1 MTIPEIDPQLVKDL
15 VIPGL
20 VGAAG
25 GGGLAGYLASQDA
38 RPDEAPGERRRRI
51 MRNALMGTA
60 LGGVTGAA
68 LPQGIKMVSGPFREG
83 GRSPGM
89 FSRGVD
95 SLTDFGINHA
105 AGLGTLAVG
114 GLGVRHL
121 VRSNRTNALRRIA
134 QMVKGEKAL
143 AHRITPGELTPDVL
157 HSFLT
162 ASPGNRS
169 KVLNVVDSALSHGK
183 QRGMGFAA
191 NELMA
196 EAGSRG
202 FPFNRSTQFLDND
215 YDLLRTKPVPSRV
228 ARGLEEHLGQPGRGF
243 MANQVSRIAGGTSPL
258 LGDAGRRMTRGISD
272 IMPAWVPEHIAQ
284 RIAGI
289 PSTRGYDI
297 GRMFSEVFRPSLRGS
312 EGLSQFSPT
321 TMTAGTLAGAGAAD
335 ELQSR
340 LMGN

>member
-1 MTIPEIDPQLVKDL
+1 MTIPEIDPQMVKDL

-25 GGGLAGYLASQDA
+25 GGGLAGYLASQEA

-68 LPQGIKMVSGPFREG
+68 LPQGVKMLTGPLREG
-83 GRSPGM
+83 GNSPGM

-95 SLTDFGINHA
+95 GLTNFGINHA

-114 GLGVRHL
+114 GLGVSAL
-121 VRSNRTNALRRIA
+121 ARSNRGAALRRIA
-134 QMVKGEKAL
+134 KMVQGEKAL
-143 AHRITPGELTPDVL
+143 ARHITPGEITPDVM

-162 ASPGNRS
+162 ASPRNRS
-169 KVLNVVDSALSHGK
+169 QVLNVVDSALAHNSEK
-183 QRGMGFAA
+183 GFGLAA
-191 NELMA
+191 NELLT

-202 FPFNRSTQFLDND
+202 FPFNRRTQFLDED
-215 YDLLRTKPVPSRV
+215 YDLLHTKPVEKRV
-228 ARGLEEHLGQPGRGF
+228 ARALQAHLGQSGRGF
-243 MANQVSRIAGGTSPL
+243 MSNQMSRIAGGTGPL
-258 LGDAGRRMTRGISD
+258 LGDAGKRMTRGISD
-272 IMPAWVPEHIAQ
+272 LMPAWVPEEIAN

-289 PSTRGYDI
+289 PSTRGYDL

-312 EGLSQFSPT
+312 EGISRFSPT
-321 TMTAGTLAGAGAAD
+321 TMSAGVLGGAGVAD
-335 ELQSR
+335 ELQDR

>member
-1 MTIPEIDPQLVKDL
+1 MTIPQIDPQLVKDL
-15 VIPGL
+15 VLPGL

-25 GGGLAGYLASQDA
+25 GGGLAGYLASQEA

-68 LPQGIKMVSGPFREG
+68 LPQGVKMMTGPFREG
-83 GRSPGM
+83 GASPGM

-95 SLTDFGINHA
+95 GLTDFGINHA
-105 AGLGTLAVG
+105 AGLGTLALG
-114 GLGVRHL
+114 GMGVRHL

-134 QMVKGEKAL
+134 QMVKGEKSL

-162 ASPGNRS
+162 ASPENRS
-169 KVLNVVDSALSHGK
+169 KVMHVVDSALNRRSE
-183 QRGMGFAA
+183 RGMGLAA
-191 NELMA
+191 NELLM
-196 EAGSRG
+196 EAGVRG
-202 FPFNRSTQFLDND
+202 FPFNRATAFADES
-215 YDLLRTKPVPSRV
+215 YDLLHSKPVPKRV
-228 ARGLEEHLGQPGRGF
+228 ARGLAEHLGQSGRGF
-243 MANQVSRIAGGTSPL
+243 MSNQVARIADGTGPL
-258 LGDAGRRMTRGISD
+258 LGDAGKRMTRGISD
-272 IMPAWVPEHIAQ
+272 LMPAWVPDHIAQ

-289 PSTRGYDI
+289 PSTRGHDI

-312 EGLSQFSPT
+312 EGISQFSPT

-335 ELQSR
+335 ELQNR